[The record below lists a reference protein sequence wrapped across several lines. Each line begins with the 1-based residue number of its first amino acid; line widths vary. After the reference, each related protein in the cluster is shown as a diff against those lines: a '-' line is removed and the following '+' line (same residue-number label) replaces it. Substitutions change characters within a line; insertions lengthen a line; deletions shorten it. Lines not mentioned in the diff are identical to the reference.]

1 MDLNGYRIMWL
12 FVFFDLP
19 TETKKDR
26 RNASQ
31 FRSNLLKDGFSM
43 MQFSVYIRHCAS
55 SESADVH
62 EKRIHQLLPP
72 MGKVS
77 ILRIT
82 DKQFG
87 NIMNF
92 WGKAEVPKAPQPTQ
106 LELFESILSRYEI
119 KNASILLYQGKK
131 EAFFMTIFSINLLI
145 IRR

>member
-1 MDLNGYRIMWL
+1 MELNAYRIMWL

-31 FRSNLLKDGFSM
+31 FRNNILKDGFSM

-62 EKRIHQLLPP
+62 EKRINKLVPP
-72 MGKVS
+72 LGKVS

-87 NIMNF
+87 MIINYL
-92 WGKAEVPKAPQPTQ
+92 GKAKQENLEAPTQ
-106 LELFESILSRYEI
+106 LELF
-119 KNASILLYQGKK
+119 
-131 EAFFMTIFSINLLI
+131 
-145 IRR
+145 

>member
-1 MDLNGYRIMWL
+1 MELNGYRIMWL

-31 FRSNLLKDGFSM
+31 FRGNLLKDGFSM

-62 EKRIHQLLPP
+62 EKRINRLVPP
-72 MGKVS
+72 LGKVS
-77 ILRIT
+77 VLRIT

-87 NIMNF
+87 MIINYL
-92 WGKAEVPKAPQPTQ
+92 GKAKQESADTPTQ
-106 LELFESILSRYEI
+106 LELF
-119 KNASILLYQGKK
+119 
-131 EAFFMTIFSINLLI
+131 
-145 IRR
+145 